1 VLHYKHDA
9 AHNICQQNS
18 KASHTGFTQ
27 AEGINYNETFSPME
41 KLSAIH
47 IIAAIAAHNGW
58 ELEQMDID
66 GAYSMPPKGGHLYA
80 LAEGYKVPGREHLI
94 CKLEWALYGLKQA
107 GRSGTTTS

>member
-1 VLHYKHDA
+1 VGSRFVLHYKHDTSS
-9 AHNICQQNS
+9 NIAS
-18 KASHTGFTQ
+18 RKARLVTQGFTQ

-66 GAYSMPPKGGHLYA
+66 GAYLNAPLKETIYMWQPKGYEVL
-80 LAEGYKVPGREHLI
+80 EKEHLV
-94 CKLEWALYGLKQA
+94 CKLE
-107 GRSGTTTS
+107 